1 MSFRL
6 KHITVL
12 MAVEFEA
19 EAINEWELG
28 DILQRVGK
36 MGKLVK
42 KF

>member
-6 KHITVL
+6 KHITEL
-12 MAVEFEA
+12 MAVEFE
-19 EAINEWELG
+19 EEVVNEWELG